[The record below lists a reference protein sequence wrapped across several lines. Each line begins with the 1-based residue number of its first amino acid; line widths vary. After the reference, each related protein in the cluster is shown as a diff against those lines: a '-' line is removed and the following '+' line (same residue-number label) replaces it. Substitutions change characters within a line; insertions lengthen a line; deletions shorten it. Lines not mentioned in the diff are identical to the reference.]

1 MQSFKFT
8 KAYLTTIEDSARSV
22 LVYKQTHRFL
32 FLLNVMLIGLKR
44 GLPKSSLD
52 SLIESV
58 SLHCA
63 VSFIDMP
70 KYNNCGFGYFSFFVI
85 TALLYSIKGS
95 LHKTMRG
102 NAWVFSRVIKYVN
115 PQLPC
120 IVRFRFFSV

>member
-1 MQSFKFT
+1 MGSYFYVNRPQEIPSKN
-8 KAYLTTIEDSARSV
+8 SV
-22 LVYKQTHRFL
+22 
-32 FLLNVMLIGLKR
+32 
-44 GLPKSSLD
+44 D
-52 SLIESV
+52 SLKKKLESV

-63 VSFIDMP
+63 VCFIDMP
-70 KYNNCGFGYFSFFVI
+70 KYNNCGFGYFSFCVI

-120 IVRFRFFSV
+120 IVRFCFFSV